1 MEKMLKPD
9 ASEELQLRYNMDPAK
24 WEKSQRKTFP
34 FNLSLSS
41 IMTISV
47 LLPVVT
53 YLMPFGIEKPAE
65 WKLLAITIAISFL
78 AYHVSNHL
86 IMNFKDVLCAKGKF
100 GRDLNKLGD

>member
-1 MEKMLKPD
+1 MLKAD
-9 ASEELQLRYNMDPAK
+9 ASEELQLRYKMDPAK
-24 WEKSQRKTFP
+24 WEKSQRKSFP

-41 IMTISV
+41 IVTISV
-47 LLPVVT
+47 LLPVIT
-53 YLMPFGIEKPAE
+53 YLLPFGIEKPAE

-86 IMNFKDVLCAKGKF
+86 IMNFKDVLCTKGKF